1 MGKPKKKHDWSPKKR
16 SRVLG
21 LIDGGRH
28 TIREISDIVGIP
40 KSTVGDIKTRN
51 IATTKFKCGRPKKL
65 TVHAKRRIE
74 RYIKKSR
81 ATRRQDCNTIIEELR
96 LNVCATTL
104 MNALLELGY
113 TRSAARRRPL
123 LKELD
128 MKRRLRFARAHKDW
142 TVEDWN
148 RVIFTDEM
156 AIKVGQE
163 RTSRVFVWRKKG
175 EEYHKDCVDERKRS
189 TGGMMFWG
197 AFRGGKMGPGFFFDR
212 AKGQTINSVVYRD
225 QVLLGPLKTFVD
237 ESRSKN
243 FEPIVMEDNA
253 PVHKGVNKEERKR
266 MNWIPY
272 EHPPNSPDLNP
283 IEHIWAYMKDQITR
297 YYAHIT
303 SQAEMRRV
311 VQEMWDNF
319 MDTQWDGLIAS
330 MPARMRAVIAAKGGP
345 TRY

>member
-1 MGKPKKKHDWSPKKR
+1 MGKPIKRHDWTPKKR
-16 SRVLG
+16 SRVLALVEG
-21 LIDGGRH
+21 RRH

-51 IATTKFKCGRPKKL
+51 TATTKFKSGRPRKL
-65 TVHAKRRIE
+65 TAHAKRRIE
-74 RYIKKSR
+74 RYIKKSKT
-81 ATRRQDCNTIIEELR
+81 TRRQDCKTIIKELQ
-96 LNVCATTL
+96 LNVCPMTV

-123 LKELD
+123 LKVLD
-128 MKRRLRFARAHKDW
+128 MKRRLKFARAHKSW
-142 TVEDWN
+142 TVEDWY

-156 AIKVGQE
+156 SIKVGQE

-175 EEYHKDCVDERKRS
+175 EEYHKDCVDDRKRS

-197 AFRGGKMGPGFFFDR
+197 AFRGGKMGPGFFFELK
-212 AKGQTINSVVYRD
+212 KGQKINSVVYRD

-237 ESRSKN
+237 ESRSEGFN
-243 FEPIVMEDNA
+243 PIVMEDNA
-253 PVHKGVNKEERKR
+253 PVHKGACNEPRK
-266 MNWIPY
+266 MLKWVTY

-283 IEHIWAYMKDQITR
+283 IEHIWAYIKDQITR
-297 YYAHIT
+297 YHSHIT

-319 MDTQWDGLIAS
+319 RDAQWDGLIAS
-330 MPARMRAVIAAKGGP
+330 MPARMKAVIAAKGGP